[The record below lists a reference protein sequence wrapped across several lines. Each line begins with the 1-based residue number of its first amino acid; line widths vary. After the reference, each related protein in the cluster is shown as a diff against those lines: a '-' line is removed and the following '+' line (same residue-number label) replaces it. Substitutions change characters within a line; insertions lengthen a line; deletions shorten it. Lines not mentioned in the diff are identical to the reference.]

1 LTALKAISFD
11 NLKLYRITM
20 NRLGASRPNKLIYN
34 NEGVKTDVLIIFIP
48 HLVLGLEI
56 VNAIIAIR
64 K

>member
-1 LTALKAISFD
+1 
-11 NLKLYRITM
+11 M
-20 NRLGASRPNKLIYN
+20 NKLGANKPNKLMYSI
-34 NEGVKTDVLIIFIP
+34 EGVSIDVPIIFIP